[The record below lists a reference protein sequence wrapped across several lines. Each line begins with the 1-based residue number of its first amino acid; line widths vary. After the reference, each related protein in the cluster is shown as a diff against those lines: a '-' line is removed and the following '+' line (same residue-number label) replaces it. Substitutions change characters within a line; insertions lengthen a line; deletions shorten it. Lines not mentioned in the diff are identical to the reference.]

1 MPLNQD
7 GGGVFGIPASPA
19 NIEGTDYVAED
30 ITFNQTGTRAD
41 QDDANGQPVGSVS
54 IPGRIEISG
63 TFQLPTPTAPVPSVG
78 NTFYV
83 PTIVRGTGTYILTEI
98 GEAQTQA
105 DFAKVSF
112 SGYKQIN

>member
-7 GGGVFGIPASPA
+7 GGGVFGIPASPVT
-19 NIEGTDYVAED
+19 IEGTLYVAED
-30 ITFNQTGTRAD
+30 MTLNQTGTRAD
-41 QDDANGQPVGSVS
+41 QDDASGQPVGSVT

-63 TFQLPTPTAPVPSVG
+63 TFQMPTPTAPVPSVG

-83 PTIVRGTGTYILTEI
+83 PTSVRNSGTYILTEV
-98 GEAQTQA
+98 GEQQTQA